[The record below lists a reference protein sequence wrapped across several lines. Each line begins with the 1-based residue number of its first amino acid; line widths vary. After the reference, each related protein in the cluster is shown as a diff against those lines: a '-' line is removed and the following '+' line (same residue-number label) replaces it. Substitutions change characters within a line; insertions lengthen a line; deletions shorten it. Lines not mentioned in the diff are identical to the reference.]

1 MKSESRMKSE
11 SGFSLLELM
20 VSMAVMLVISG
31 AAVGAILKM
40 TTTQATVW
48 NRTQMHSG
56 IRGATEVLQQEV
68 GQAGR
73 VTLISGSSTCVNNTA
88 VPCLNANV
96 TANTTTAQ
104 AVAVTSICGMFIGEQ
119 VTVDVGAV
127 QETVTITAI
136 NGATSDPTSTQCPL
150 GSTVTAGTI
159 TGIFKQDHAQFA
171 SIQALGGFFA
181 GIIPTTT
188 TNGSTAA
195 VLKLFGDI
203 NADGNM
209 VYVEYVVRADTT
221 PPQADPYCVCT
232 NTCSP
237 RTTTGNLYRNSM
249 SWNTT
254 TKTAATAS
262 QILLSNITANP
273 NGTACF
279 TYQPQTTTTSYT
291 VNGNTYITD
300 VAVTLTVQTQ
310 LLDPV
315 TKTYQTETKALLNVS
330 PRNVFNTWSL
340 ASGGYSERVQPT
352 PATIT
357 ALLAGAS

>member
-1 MKSESRMKSE
+1 MTSEAAVKSE

-88 VPCLNANV
+88 VPCLNAFV
-96 TANTTTAQ
+96 TGSTTPQT
-104 AVAVTSICGMFIGEQ
+104 VAVTSICGMFIGERL
-119 VTVDVGAV
+119 TVDVGSV
-127 QETVTITAI
+127 QETVAITAI
-136 NGATSDPTSTQCPL
+136 DGGTSDPTSTQCPL

-159 TGIFKQDHAQFA
+159 TGTFKNNHAQFA
-171 SIQALGGFFA
+171 SVQVLGGFHA

-195 VLKLFGDI
+195 VLKLFGDV

-209 VYVEYVVRADTT
+209 VYVEYSISPA
-221 PPQADPYCVCT
+221 CICT
-232 NTCSP
+232 GTCSP
-237 RTTTGNLYRNSM
+237 ASTTGNLYRNSM

-262 QILLSNITANP
+262 QILLSNITQNP

-340 ASGGYSERVQPT
+340 ASGGYPDRVQPT